1 MRGITSHPFLQER
14 QDMAYKERAK
24 ATLQVVI
31 ETCAAAS
38 AALKGPCS
46 SDRSSTNPAVA
57 VLHKDLISLLTLI
70 YTATTKL
77 TLSIRAEEP
86 AYKAALGPLQD
97 LIANVS
103 AVTTCATLFDAHGL
117 TLASAVKQVVTEMC
131 TALSALARTLLEEG
145 DDYLVH
151 TGMVHDLVYQAKRD
165 LPADNQMAVKKRWAA
180 DRGMLEDTLQDVTSM
195 LEDNDAVGD
204 EVHSDDELDGLD
216 ELGLGSTK
224 KMSELELERTK
235 KIQPLLRFTTLL
247 HKRVQVDLL
256 AKPLQSTNNTTLDA
270 LPVHSHAI
278 LVALEDVV
286 ATLYAPQ
293 NPTSIASAISP
304 LVSSVEDL
312 QATITYMLPPA
323 LSQIDSAAGGA
334 PSGSQRDV
342 RKWFVTCF
350 DQIKKLSRNLMDS
363 LAESATT

>member
-1 MRGITSHPFLQER
+1 M
-14 QDMAYKERAK
+14 
-24 ATLQVVI
+24 
-31 ETCAAAS
+31 
-38 AALKGPCS
+38 
-46 SDRSSTNPAVA
+46 
-57 VLHKDLISLLTLI
+57 LHKDLISLLTLI

-235 KIQPLLRFTTLL
+235 KVLRCVSCT
-247 HKRVQVDLL
+247 
-256 AKPLQSTNNTTLDA
+256 
-270 LPVHSHAI
+270 
-278 LVALEDVV
+278 
-286 ATLYAPQ
+286 APRLMRMIVRY
-293 NPTSIASAISP
+293 SLFSASP
-304 LVSSVEDL
+304 LCCTNECRSIYL
-312 QATITYMLPPA
+312 RNHC
-323 LSQIDSAAGGA
+323 
-334 PSGSQRDV
+334 SQRI
-342 RKWFVTCF
+342 TPP
-350 DQIKKLSRNLMDS
+350 
-363 LAESATT
+363 